1 MIRHHPIQFA
11 SRRQSLVHLVA
22 HGRIVLVA
30 LVAKDVAQPVGGVVQ
45 IVGAVLGIRLQ
56 ACHPIDDS
64 AHIAGAPPPD
74 APGALSH
81 KHLYERSISDRR
93 LRARPR
99 TRFAARRIFTES
111 SQPAVT

>member
-56 ACHPIDDS
+56 ARATRS
-64 AHIAGAPPPD
+64 TTPPTS
-74 APGALSH
+74 L
-81 KHLYERSISDRR
+81 ERHH
-93 LRARPR
+93 R
-99 TRFAARRIFTES
+99 TPLER
-111 SQPAVT
+111 